1 MNKEKLVSVAI
12 TRDDVV
18 LDRGIRSHAQ
28 LRQAIDPSISNPSA
42 GLHGDI
48 DGFMTSTGRFVDR
61 DEAKQVA
68 IASGQVHERW
78 KTVSRDLL
86 SSDVDW

>member
-1 MNKEKLVSVAI
+1 VG
-12 TRDDVV
+12 R
-18 LDRGIRSHAQ
+18 R
-28 LRQAIDPSISNPSA
+28 
-42 GLHGDI
+42 GDI

-61 DEAKQVA
+61 DEAKEVA

-78 KTVSRDLL
+78 KGVSRDLL